1 MHKIRISEQDI
12 KNQQK
17 KLREQ
22 LSGIKTSTAASI
34 NVTVSLAVT
43 NHEKAILEFTQE
55 AMNKIKAL
63 VRLCNKEIAWHGT
76 VTKAVADKRTVYT
89 VDDVFMF
96 PQIVTAATVK
106 GVPDKYALWNAQ
118 LPDNTYNRM
127 RFHGH
132 SHVNMGASPSGV
144 DTNYQEEMIE
154 TLEDFYIFLIINKR
168 DDMWVKIVDVE
179 DNIVYDKGDVEI
191 TVQGSDET
199 DDWASAQIEEFLSEE
214 RVIAHTVTT
223 TPTTG
228 TRGATAS
235 TAFQNY
241 QQMALSQIDARKQ
254 AEADALKESED
265 SFYAGYYGSRDWY
278 KNYMS

>member
-43 NHEKAILEFTQE
+43 DKEKALLEFTQE
-55 AMNKIKAL
+55 AMNKIKAF

-76 VTKAVADKRTVYT
+76 VTKHTVDKRTVYT
-89 VDDVFMF
+89 VNDVFMF

-118 LPDNTYNRM
+118 LPNDIYNHM

-191 TVQGSDET
+191 TVQGSTEI

-214 RVIAHTVTT
+214 KVVARTVATA
-223 TPTTG
+223 PITG

-265 SFYAGYYGSRDWY
+265 SFYAGYYGSKDWY
-278 KNYMS
+278 KNYM